1 MLPFVKRVV
10 MEYEIGKPGRVVVMR
25 LHDGD
30 PVYASI
36 EDVAKKENIASAAV
50 WIVGGIKNATVVTG
64 PKKQDVFPLETID
77 RHFDDAR
84 EIVGFGT
91 IFTTSEGGRPTLHMH
106 AAIGKGEEVIA
117 GCPRKGADCW
127 LVDEVVM
134 LELTG
139 TRARRMRS
147 EKCGLELLS
156 FSKD

>member
-1 MLPFVKRVV
+1 
-10 MEYEIGKPGRVVVMR
+10 MEYEIGTTGRVVVVR
-25 LHDGD
+25 LQDGD
-30 PVYASI
+30 PIYASI
-36 EDVAKKENIASAAV
+36 EGVAQKERIASAAV
-50 WIVGGIKNATVVTG
+50 WIVGGIKNATVVAG
-64 PKKQDVFPLETID
+64 PKQQDVFPLNTID

-91 IFTTSEGGRPTLHMH
+91 IFTNASGQPRLHLH

-134 LELTG
+134 LEITG
-139 TRARRMRS
+139 TRAQRTKS

-156 FSKD
+156 FPKP

>member
-1 MLPFVKRVV
+1 
-10 MEYEIGKPGRVVVMR
+10 MEYEIGTTGRVVVVR

-30 PVYASI
+30 PIYASI
-36 EDVAKKENIASAAV
+36 EGVAKKEGIASAAV
-50 WIVGGIKNATVVTG
+50 WIVGGIQNATVVTG

-84 EIVGFGT
+84 EIAGFGT
-91 IFTTSEGGRPTLHMH
+91 IFTNREGLPKLHMH
-106 AAIGKGEEVIA
+106 AAIGKGHQVIA

-134 LELTG
+134 LEITG
-139 TRARRMRS
+139 TRAERAKS

-156 FSKD
+156 FPKP

>member
-1 MLPFVKRVV
+1 MD
-10 MEYEIGKPGRVVVMR
+10 YEIGRTGRTVVIR

-36 EDVAKKENIASAAV
+36 ESVAQKERIQSAAV
-50 WIVGGIKNATVVTG
+50 WVVGGIKNGTVVAG
-64 PKKQDVFPLETID
+64 PVRQDVFPLETID

-91 IFTTSEGGRPTLHMH
+91 IFTNESGRPTLHLH
-106 AAIGKGEEVIA
+106 AAIGKGEDVIA

-127 LVDEVVM
+127 LVEEVIM
-134 LELTG
+134 IEITG
-139 TRARRMRS
+139 TSARRIKD

-156 FSKD
+156 FSKQ